1 MKKKYYF
8 SSHYLYLVVMNDF
21 VIYLCESLDIFLFF
35 CFCVKWK
42 LFSVAGFEPQ
52 TTTSNS
58 CAFTKTFRLFGN
70 QKSTVSHPR
79 YLCSAAFL
87 SSSVAL
93 IVFFLLQHTILMN
106 DFTVG
111 TRLKG
116 GGTVDPSSKYE
127 IQSLPK
133 FVMILDSNQTVCLIL
148 RWSEFKVY
156 CFYSVLIARRRGRGS
171 VWPDW
176 AVNRHL
182 GNFWSPFWP
191 KIISAAKTTLFLVK
205 SA

>member
-79 YLCSAAFL
+79 YLGSAAFL

-133 FVMILDSNQTVCLIL
+133 F
-148 RWSEFKVY
+148 KVY
-156 CFYSVLIARRRGRGS
+156 CFYSVIIAWRRGRGW

-176 AVNRHL
+176 VVNRHL
-182 GNFWSPFWP
+182 GNFLKSILAQNYFSS
-191 KIISAAKTTLFLVK
+191 KNITFLVK